1 MDRAYSSI
9 PQKGVLN
16 MKTSTIFSS
25 LKEKFSWVLLLT
37 LFVAAIGFSTSVHAG
52 LPPITTTILVD
63 SDLKPGSNP
72 NCVNSTKKKG
82 RTPVGIYGS
91 AEFDVQNVDVTTLSF
106 GGAAPIKCK
115 VTHLLSEVSTG
126 VFEFDG
132 FIDLICHY
140 STPEVS
146 WPPEGSDC
154 AAVLLTG
161 VNLDGTPIESAD
173 LACLAG
179 EETCEVGDPVPLPEP
194 QETCP
199 CWDVIELMS
208 VTAANQALGDSCANG
223 SVYPLIAIIQNMVNS
238 TPGVEGGFAAA
249 LAAGNLCST
258 RDVTANS
265 MATTAEEAAVCI
277 DQIAVRCE
285 AIGSPI
291 INGAG

>member
-1 MDRAYSSI
+1 MDGAYSSI

-91 AEFDVQNVDVTTLSF
+91 AEFDVQDVNVATLSF

-115 VTHLLSEVSTG
+115 VSHLLSEVSTG

-140 STPEVS
+140 STPAVS
-146 WPPEGSDC
+146 WPSEGSDC

-161 VNLDGTPIESAD
+161 ENLDGTPIESAD

-179 EETCEVGDPVPLPEP
+179 EETCEEGDPVPLPEP
-194 QETCP
+194 QEPCP
-199 CWDVIELMS
+199 CWAEADLMS
-208 VTAANQALGDSCANG
+208 VTQANQFVGASCDALS
-223 SVYPLIAIIQNMVNS
+223 PLFPNVALIQNIPGS
-238 TPGVEGGFAAA
+238 TPGVEGGFQGVLSDESCA
-249 LAAGNLCST
+249 T
-258 RDVTANS
+258 RDFTANS
-265 MATTAEEAAVCI
+265 MLTTAEEAAACI
-277 DQIAVRCE
+277 AQIAARCD

-291 INGAG
+291 TNG